1 MNTLII
7 CVFLVLS
14 IDIFLLSGTFVL
26 YLFYKEYKRKNDL
39 EQLEMNLNFTINE
52 DDLKIIDDLV
62 SDAFNHFCFINY
74 DKMNQEYINTQVQQ
88 EAINEVLKTTLLRL
102 SPVYMNKLSY
112 IYNRNYIED
121 LILEKTQIVV
131 IDYCVKVNGSL
142 EN

>member
-7 CVFLVLS
+7 YVFLVLS

-142 EN
+142 ES

>member
-52 DDLKIIDDLV
+52 DNLKIIDDLV

-142 EN
+142 ES

>member
-7 CVFLVLS
+7 YVFLVLS

-142 EN
+142 KS

>member
-7 CVFLVLS
+7 YVFLVLS

>member
-7 CVFLVLS
+7 YVFLVLS

-131 IDYCVKVNGSL
+131 IDYCVKVNSSL
-142 EN
+142 ES

>member
-7 CVFLVLS
+7 YVFLVLS

-52 DDLKIIDDLV
+52 NDLKIIDDLV

-142 EN
+142 ES

>member
-142 EN
+142 ES